1 VKIIRDMP
9 ESLHESRCCPHAVVN
24 CQRSLYP
31 SLHLLVM
38 YLKQL
43 SLVNFKNISGAE
55 MVLGK
60 KFNCFVGNNGSG
72 KTTVLDAVH
81 YLSMCKSFLNSIDS
95 QNIQREQPF
104 MVISGEFEKDEE
116 EEKIHCAL
124 KRDGKKQFKRNKKDY
139 ARLIDHVGLF
149 PSVIIAP
156 TDADIINGGSD
167 LRRKFLDSVIS
178 QLDREY
184 LQNLVQYNKALQQR
198 NALLKYFRENRTFQ
212 SESLEVWDAQISQRG
227 QLIHERRKAFL
238 SDFIEAFSS
247 LYQTISG
254 SVEEIGLE
262 YVSQL
267 NDGEM
272 LGLLTANV
280 AQDRVATYTTIGIHK
295 DDLGLTINGFSL
307 KKFGSQGQQKSA
319 LVALKLAQFKV
330 MHEKSGITP
339 LLLLDDIFDKLDDDR
354 VGQLLKLVSG
364 KAFGQIFITDTHPAR
379 VAELLKDE
387 KDVHVFPISQGE
399 VVVD

>member
-1 VKIIRDMP
+1 M
-9 ESLHESRCCPHAVVN
+9 H
-24 CQRSLYP
+24 
-31 SLHLLVM
+31 
-38 YLKQL
+38 LKQL
-43 SLVNFKNISGAE
+43 SLVNFKNISGADME
-55 MVLGK
+55 LGK

-95 QNIQREQPF
+95 QNIKQEQPF
-104 MVISGEFEKDEE
+104 MVVSGTFEKDGH
-116 EEKIHCAL
+116 EEKIYCAL
-124 KRDGKKQFKRNKKDY
+124 KREGKKQFKRNKKEY
-139 ARLIDHVGLF
+139 SRLIDHVGLF

-156 TDADIINGGSD
+156 TDSDIINGGSE

-184 LQNLVQYNKALQQR
+184 LENLVRYNKALQQR

-212 SESLEVWDAQISQRG
+212 QESLDVWDVQLSQRG
-227 QLIHERRKAFL
+227 QLIYERRNAFLKAFINAF
-238 SDFIEAFSS
+238 SDF
-247 LYQTISG
+247 YKTISG

-262 YVSQL
+262 YESQL
-267 NDGEM
+267 SGDDM
-272 LGLLTANV
+272 LKQLRKNV
-280 AQDRVATYTTIGIHK
+280 DKDRAATYTTVGIHK
-295 DDLGLTINGFSL
+295 DDLTLVINGLPL

-319 LVALKLAQFKV
+319 LVSLKLAQFKV

-354 VGQLLKLVSG
+354 VGQMLKLVAG

-379 VAELLKDE
+379 VAELLKGE
-387 KDVHVFPISQGE
+387 KDVKVFSISKGE
-399 VVVD
+399 IQADQ

>member
-1 VKIIRDMP
+1 MQYM
-9 ESLHESRCCPHAVVN
+9 H
-24 CQRSLYP
+24 
-31 SLHLLVM
+31 
-38 YLKQL
+38 LKQL
-43 SLVNFKNISGAE
+43 SLVNFKNISGADME
-55 MVLGK
+55 LGK

-95 QNIQREQPF
+95 QNIKREQPF
-104 MVISGEFEKDEE
+104 MVVSGTFDKDAEDQN
-116 EEKIHCAL
+116 IHCAL
-124 KRDGKKQFKRNKKDY
+124 KREGKKQFKRNKKDY

-156 TDADIINGGSD
+156 TDSDIINGGSE
-167 LRRKFLDSVIS
+167 LRRKFLDGVIS

-184 LQNLVQYNKALQQR
+184 LENLVQYNKALKQR

-212 SESLEVWDAQISQRG
+212 QESLDVWDAQLSQHG
-227 QLIHERRKAFL
+227 QLIYERRKTFL
-238 SDFIEAFSS
+238 QDFIEAFSS
-247 LYQTISG
+247 FYKTISG
-254 SVEEIGLE
+254 SLEEIGLE
-262 YVSQL
+262 YESQL
-267 NDGEM
+267 AEGDM
-272 LGLLTANV
+272 LSLVKENV
-280 AQDRVATYTTIGIHK
+280 AKDRAATYTTIGIHK
-295 DDLGLTINGFSL
+295 DDLGLAINGVAL

-330 MHEKSGITP
+330 MHHKSGITP

-379 VAELLKDE
+379 VAQLLKDK
-387 KDVHVFPISQGE
+387 KDVRVFPISQGE
-399 VVVD
+399 LGTD

>member
-1 VKIIRDMP
+1 
-9 ESLHESRCCPHAVVN
+9 
-24 CQRSLYP
+24 
-31 SLHLLVM
+31 M

-43 SLVNFKNISGAE
+43 SLVNFKNISGTDME
-55 MVLGK
+55 LGK

-95 QNIQREQPF
+95 QNIKREQPF
-104 MVISGEFEKDEE
+104 MVVSGTFDKDAE
-116 EEKIHCAL
+116 EEKVHCAL

-167 LRRKFLDSVIS
+167 LRRKFLDGVIS

-184 LQNLVQYNKALQQR
+184 LENLIQYNKALLQR

-212 SESLEVWDAQISQRG
+212 AESLEMWDVQLSQRG

-238 SDFIEAFSS
+238 ADFIDAFSS
-247 LYQTISG
+247 FYKTISG
-254 SVEEIGLE
+254 SAEEIGLE
-262 YVSQL
+262 YESQL
-267 NDGEM
+267 SNGEM
-272 LGLLTANV
+272 FALLKENL
-280 AQDRVATYTTIGIHK
+280 AQDRAATYTTIGIHK
-295 DDLGLTINGFSL
+295 DDLGLSVNGFQL

-354 VGQLLKLVSG
+354 VGQLLKLVSQ

-387 KDVHVFPISQGE
+387 KDVRVFPISQGE
-399 VVVD
+399 VTLD

>member
-1 VKIIRDMP
+1 M
-9 ESLHESRCCPHAVVN
+9 H
-24 CQRSLYP
+24 
-31 SLHLLVM
+31 
-38 YLKQL
+38 LKQL
-43 SLVNFKNISGAE
+43 SLVNFKNISGADME
-55 MVLGK
+55 LGK

-81 YLSMCKSFLNSIDS
+81 YLSMCKSFLNSVDS
-95 QNIQREQPF
+95 QNIQRDQPF
-104 MVISGEFEKDEE
+104 MVVSGTFERNAE
-116 EEKIHCAL
+116 EEKVYCAL
-124 KRDGKKQFKRNKKDY
+124 KRDGKKQFKRNKKEY
-139 ARLIDHVGLF
+139 GRLIDHVGLF

-156 TDADIINGGSD
+156 TDSDIINGGSE

-184 LQNLVQYNKALQQR
+184 LENLVQYNKALLQR

-212 SESLEVWDAQISQRG
+212 SESLEIWDAQLSQRG
-227 QLIHERRKAFL
+227 QLIYERRKAFL
-238 SDFIEAFSS
+238 SDFIQAFSAF
-247 LYQTISG
+247 YKTISG
-254 SVEEIGLE
+254 SVEEVGLIYE
-262 YVSQL
+262 SQL
-267 NDGEM
+267 NEGLM
-272 LGLLTANV
+272 LDQLRSNV
-280 AQDRVATYTTIGIHK
+280 AQDRAATYTTIGIHK
-295 DDLGLTINGFSL
+295 DDLGLMINDFPV

-387 KDVHVFPISQGE
+387 KDVRVFPISQGE
-399 VVVD
+399 FREITPGI

>member
-1 VKIIRDMP
+1 
-9 ESLHESRCCPHAVVN
+9 
-24 CQRSLYP
+24 
-31 SLHLLVM
+31 M

-43 SLVNFKNISGAE
+43 SLVNFKNISGADME
-55 MVLGK
+55 LGK

-95 QNIQREQPF
+95 QNITREQPF
-104 MVISGEFEKDEE
+104 MVVSGTFEKNSE

-139 ARLIDHVGLF
+139 ARLIDHIGLF

-167 LRRKFLDSVIS
+167 LRRKFLDGVIS

-184 LQNLVQYNKALQQR
+184 LENLIQYNKALLQR

-212 SESLEVWDAQISQRG
+212 PESLEMWDVQLSQRG
-227 QLIHERRKAFL
+227 QIIYERREAFL
-238 SDFIEAFSS
+238 ADFIDAFSAF
-247 LYQTISG
+247 YQTISG
-254 SVEEIGLE
+254 SVEEIGLTYE
-262 YVSQL
+262 SQL
-267 NDGEM
+267 SDGEM
-272 LGLLTANV
+272 LGLLKENV
-280 AQDRVATYTTIGIHK
+280 AQDRAATYTTIGIHK
-295 DDLGLTINGFSL
+295 DDLGLTVNGFQL

-330 MHEKSGITP
+330 MHKKSGITP

-354 VGQLLKLVSG
+354 VGQLLNLVSQ
-364 KAFGQIFITDTHPAR
+364 KSFGQIFITDTHPAR

-387 KDVHVFPISQGE
+387 KDVRVFPISQGE
-399 VVVD
+399 VALD